1 MTDTEK
7 LTTVKSLLGISDN
20 NEDALL
26 NTYLSL
32 AKSEILS
39 ALYAVCGG
47 VPTSVT
53 EIPPKY
59 DVTQIMAVV
68 NGYSQ
73 RGAEGEVAHDE
84 NGINRTYQFGNAM
97 TDYIRHYVTPYVKV
111 V

>member
-7 LTTVKSLLGISDN
+7 LTTVKSLLGITGNTD
-20 NEDALL
+20 DALL

-32 AKSEILS
+32 AKREIMS
-39 ALYAVCGG
+39 ALYAVQGD
-47 VPTSVT
+47 VPSNAVM
-53 EIPPKY
+53 PPKY
-59 DVTQIMAVV
+59 ETTQIMAVV

-73 RGAEGEVAHDE
+73 RGAEGEASHDE
-84 NGINRTYQFGNAM
+84 NGINRTYGFANAM